1 MNLIS
6 KITLITVLSFYLI
19 FGLNYSKKQGFWHDE
34 MYTVTFL
41 KGVSIYTFEGSVW
54 GELDSVYDV
63 KHFKTLLA
71 IDKFYTNFSTQIL
84 HEGHPPLYF
93 ILLKLW
99 SYAFG
104 VSEVALR
111 SFSLTCGLLSILV
124 LFSLFK
130 RVSKQNYTAW
140 YVLIMLVFNPFLFY
154 FFTEA
159 RMYALAFLLATL
171 SFRFW
176 LDYQKERKLKSK
188 TFLYFCLSS
197 VCLLYTH
204 YYGLFFLSTLAF
216 IELLNNRLKYSILG
230 YVIVFV
236 CFLPWGFVIRKQ
248 LSFHEVHWTDGAITF
263 SESIIGYLDGI
274 TNLLISP
281 MSSPFLYE
289 TVILIVLLSIM
300 IVYLFIKE
308 RKFALVLLSAFFI
321 YGLQI
326 FGFDQVV
333 GHHTILVPRY
343 YIFSLIFIYWGIYKL
358 IDGQYKLTSAVFTL
372 TYLILSSSVIVQL
385 YELKRA
391 PKQMFRELAFFLDR
405 QVDPKSRILVFEPKG
420 ALEAGVAY
428 YLSNNFK
435 IMSADNEPK
444 KTETSAVY
452 IDEMLGLEYC
462 ENKYH
467 KEQKAKLEL
476 IPFAG
481 VFLYK

>member
-1 MNLIS
+1 
-6 KITLITVLSFYLI
+6 
-19 FGLNYSKKQGFWHDE
+19 
-34 MYTVTFL
+34 
-41 KGVSIYTFEGSVW
+41 
-54 GELDSVYDV
+54 
-63 KHFKTLLA
+63 
-71 IDKFYTNFSTQIL
+71 
-84 HEGHPPLYF
+84 
-93 ILLKLW
+93 
-99 SYAFG
+99 
-104 VSEVALR
+104 
-111 SFSLTCGLLSILV
+111 
-124 LFSLFK
+124 
-130 RVSKQNYTAW
+130 
-140 YVLIMLVFNPFLFY
+140 
-154 FFTEA
+154 
-159 RMYALAFLLATL
+159 
-171 SFRFW
+171 
-176 LDYQKERKLKSK
+176 
-188 TFLYFCLSS
+188 
-197 VCLLYTH
+197 
-204 YYGLFFLSTLAF
+204 
-216 IELLNNRLKYSILG
+216 
-230 YVIVFV
+230 
-236 CFLPWGFVIRKQ
+236 
-248 LSFHEVHWTDGAITF
+248 
-263 SESIIGYLDGI
+263 
-274 TNLLISP
+274 